1 VIKAVIFDFGG
12 VMVNIANSGSVNDI
26 AKALGEDGEEFRK
39 IHSPVLRKFASG
51 ELNEEEYW
59 QKLSEATGKPRP
71 QNWYELWREKAKQ
84 NTCLR
89 TEMVKFVDELKQQ
102 GIRCILLSNSI
113 PPHEEIARERGWYK
127 SFDSLYFSIR
137 TGFYKPD
144 IKAYENVLKSEG
156 LRAEECVFV
165 DDTKANLVPA
175 RQLGIKTILAISPA
189 QIIAEVRQG
198 VEKER

>member
-1 VIKAVIFDFGG
+1 
-12 VMVNIANSGSVNDI
+12 MNIANSGSVNDI